1 MFGSKYKENCQSDW
15 IPFNSQGNK
24 NRFLF
29 SSIQKIFYSFQ
40 KIFSSFQKIVSSFR
54 KIFSIFFYK
63 NCNWNIPT
71 LYRGVFPNRN
81 AFLFLKIKQ
90 NLIVFVQSFVNIFL
104 TSLRSL
110 LMFRIKLKIVNMIIY
125 LQLNLVNQINDFSS
139 VKHLIYYV
147 INNSEGITVDY

>member
-29 SSIQKIFYSFQ
+29 SSIQKIFYSFQKIFSSFQ

-104 TSLRSL
+104 TRLRSIF
-110 LMFRIKLKIVNMIIY
+110 MFRIKWKIVNMIIY
-125 LQLNLVNQINDFSS
+125 LRLNLVNQINDFSEC
-139 VKHLIYYV
+139 KTFNLLLH
-147 INNSEGITVDY
+147 